1 MPFQAAIITGKATTF
16 SGCHVGNNGLQLVAT
31 AQISF
36 FKQFQDIIKVTGTI
50 GMSRGNHGVAIGLD
64 NVRITLVGKTADFQI
79 FFHLLGLHRRRQHCH
94 DLIFFK
100 NRDSINIDRLVVGI
114 IVDGIRYGCITL
126 DGFLK
131 IRPVGNVIG
140 QSIGSQDVAIEK
152 GNRHSLEVALS
163 RLHLQEA

>member
-36 FKQFQDIIKVTGTI
+36 FKQFQDIVKVTGTI

-79 FFHLLGLHRRRQHCH
+79 FFQLFSFDRRRYQCYH
-94 DLIFFK
+94 LITLK
-100 NRDSINIDRLVVGI
+100 NRYSIDIDGLVIGV
-114 IVDGIRYGCITL
+114 VVNGIRNGGL
-126 DGFLK
+126 AFDGLLEIWPF
-131 IRPVGNVIG
+131 GNVIG
-140 QSIGSQDVAIEK
+140 QSIGSQDVAIGK